1 MPNKNGFKIKTMS
14 QKNVLITGGLGFIG
28 SNLAHKLV
36 SLGANVT
43 IYDALLPQYGGNLA
57 NIKEINEKT
66 RDVRADMR
74 NFEQL
79 KEHVKNQDIIFNCA
93 AQVSHID
100 SMKDPYN
107 DIAINCVGTINLLE
121 AARKFNDDVKIVYAG
136 TRSQVGRI
144 EYSPANEKHPEFPT
158 DIYSANKSAAEKYH
172 LIYYRSYGIPTTSLR
187 ISNAY
192 GPRAQIK
199 QKGYG
204 IINYLIR
211 MALQNETI
219 TVYEPG
225 TQKRDFI
232 YIDDVVDSMIQA
244 AQSDLANGEVFFV
257 GSGKETTFVNMVKL
271 VIDIAGSGTW
281 KFVSWPPERKS
292 IEVGDISL
300 DLRKIQRL
308 LKWNPKVDLEEGL
321 RKTVEYYRERIRDYL

>member
-1 MPNKNGFKIKTMS
+1 MPNSKESKMKSMS
-14 QKNVLITGGLGFIG
+14 QQNVLVTGGLGFIG

-57 NIKEINEKT
+57 NVKEITKKI
-66 RDVRADMR
+66 RDVRADVR
-74 NFEQL
+74 DFDKL
-79 KEHVKNQDIIFNCA
+79 KEQVKDQDVIFNCA
-93 AQVSHID
+93 AQVSHIE
-100 SMKDPYN
+100 SMNDPYS

-121 AARKFNDDVKIVYAG
+121 AARRFNDDVKIVYTG
-136 TRSQVGRI
+136 TRSQIGKV
-144 EYSPANEKHPEFPT
+144 EYSPADEKHPEFPM

-172 LIYYRSYGIPTTSLR
+172 LIYYRSYGIPTASLR
-187 ISNAY
+187 ISNVY

-211 MALQNETI
+211 MALLKEVI

-232 YIDDVVDSMIQA
+232 YIDDVVDSMILA
-244 AQSDLANGEVFFV
+244 AQSDLANGGVFFV

-271 VIDIAGSGTW
+271 IIDIAGSGAW
-281 KFVSWPPERKS
+281 KFVPWPPERKS
-292 IEVGDISL
+292 IEVGDIAL
-300 DLRKIQRL
+300 DSNKIQKL
-308 LKWNPKVDLEEGL
+308 LKWKPRVNIEEGL
-321 RKTVEYYRERIRDYL
+321 KRTVEYYRERIREYL

>member
-1 MPNKNGFKIKTMS
+1 MPNKNGFKIKTIS

-57 NIKEINEKT
+57 NIKEIKEKI
-66 RDVRADMR
+66 RDVRADTR
-74 NFEQL
+74 NFDQL
-79 KEHVKNQDIIFNCA
+79 KEHVRDQDIIFNCA
-93 AQVSHID
+93 GQVSHID
-100 SMKDPYN
+100 SMTDPYT

-121 AARKFNDDVKIVYAG
+121 AARKFNDDVKIVYTG
-136 TRSQVGRI
+136 TRSQVGKI
-144 EYSPANEKHPEFPT
+144 EYSPADEKHPEFPM
-158 DIYSANKSAAEKYH
+158 DIYSANKSVAEKYH
-172 LIYYRSYGIPTTSLR
+172 LIYNRSYGIPTTSLR

-211 MALQNETI
+211 MALQNEVI

-232 YIDDVVDSMIQA
+232 HVDDVVDSMILA

-257 GSGKETTFVNMVKL
+257 GSGKETTFVNVVKL
-271 VIDIAGSGTW
+271 IIEIAGSGTW
-281 KFVSWPPERKS
+281 KFVPWPPERRS
-292 IEVGDISL
+292 IEVGDIAL
-300 DLRKIQRL
+300 DLGRIQRL
-308 LKWNPKVDLEEGL
+308 LKWSPIVNLEEGL
-321 RKTVEYYRERIRDYL
+321 KRTIEYYRERMPDYI

>member
-1 MPNKNGFKIKTMS
+1 MPNKKGLKVNSMN
-14 QKNVLITGGLGFIG
+14 QQNVLITGGLGFIG

-43 IYDALLPQYGGNLA
+43 IYDALLPQYGGNIA
-57 NIKEINEKT
+57 NIKEIKEKI
-66 RDVRADMR
+66 RDVRADVR
-74 NFEQL
+74 DFDQL
-79 KEHVKNQDIIFNCA
+79 KEHVKDQDIIFNCA

-100 SMKDPYN
+100 SMSDPYS

-121 AARKFNDDVKIVYAG
+121 AARKLNDDVKIVYTG
-136 TRSQVGRI
+136 TRSQTGKI
-144 EYSPANEKHPEFPT
+144 EYSPADEKHPEFPM

-211 MALQNETI
+211 MALENETI

-232 YIDDVVDSMIQA
+232 YIDDVVDSMILA
-244 AQSDLANGEVFFV
+244 AQSGLANGEVFLV
-257 GSGKETTFVNMVKL
+257 GSGKETAFVNMVKL
-271 VIDIAGSGTW
+271 IIEIAGSGTW
-281 KFVSWPPERKS
+281 KFVPWPPERKS
-292 IEVGDISL
+292 IEVGDIAL
-300 DLRKIQRL
+300 DLGKIQKL
-308 LKWNPKVDLEEGL
+308 LKWNPKVNLEEGL
-321 RKTVEYYRERIRDYL
+321 NRTIEYYRERMHDYL